1 MLTLHH
7 APQSRS
13 SRILW
18 LLEELGTDYELVIT
32 DIPRMDG
39 SGAADPHN
47 PHPDK
52 KVPALVHDGTVITE
66 SIAIIQ
72 YLADLHPEA
81 GLAPSIGDAAR
92 GPYLTWLAY
101 YAGVVEPVVTFNYAG
116 LADNELLQ
124 RTFRDGAAVQRR
136 IAAALDAN
144 PYLLGD
150 RFSAA
155 DLLFASMGHY
165 MRDAMPPGQ
174 RVDDYL
180 QRCGSRPALARAQ
193 AKDAG

>member
-1 MLTLHH
+1 M
-7 APQSRS
+7 
-13 SRILW
+13 
-18 LLEELGTDYELVIT
+18 LEEVDAKYDLVIT

-39 SGAADPHN
+39 SGAPDPRN

-52 KVPALVHDGTVITE
+52 KVPALVHDGALITE

-72 YLADLHPEA
+72 YLGDLHPEA
-81 GLAPSIGDAAR
+81 KLAPPIGDKAR

-101 YAGVVEPVVTFNYAG
+101 YAGVVEPVVTFHFAG
-116 LADNELLQ
+116 LGDNPMLQ
-124 RTFRDGAAVQRR
+124 RTFRDGDAVRRR

-150 RFSAA
+150 RFTAA
-155 DLLFASMGHY
+155 DLLYASMGHW
-165 MRDAMPPGQ
+165 MRDSMPPGP

-180 QRCGSRPALARAQ
+180 QRCGSRPALARAN

>member
-18 LLEELGTDYELVIT
+18 MLEEVGAKYDLVIT

-39 SGAADPHN
+39 SGAADPGN

-52 KVPALVHDGTVITE
+52 KVPALVHDGALITE
-66 SIAIIQ
+66 SIAILQ
-72 YLADLHPEA
+72 YLADLYPESK
-81 GLAPSIGDAAR
+81 LAPPMGDKAR

-101 YAGVVEPVVTFNYAG
+101 YAGVVEPVITLGFAG
-116 LADNELLQ
+116 LGENPILQ
-124 RTFRDGAAVQRR
+124 RTFRDSDAAKRR

-150 RFSAA
+150 RFTAA
-155 DLLFASMGHY
+155 DLLYASMGHY
-165 MRDAMPPGQ
+165 MRDAMPPGA

-193 AKDAG
+193 ARDAG

>member
-18 LLEELGTDYELVIT
+18 LLEELGTDYDLVIT

-39 SGAADPHN
+39 SGAADPRN

-52 KVPALVHDGTVITE
+52 KVPALEHDGVLITE

-72 YLADLHPEA
+72 YLADLLPKA
-81 GLAPSIGDAAR
+81 GLAPPLGDPAR

-101 YAGVVEPVVTFNYAG
+101 YAGVVEPVVTLHYAG
-116 LADNELLQ
+116 LGENQLLQ
-124 RTFRDGAAVQRR
+124 RTFRDGEAVKRR
-136 IAAALDAN
+136 VAAALDAN

-165 MRDAMPPGQ
+165 MREALPPGP